1 MELVNLIETKRN
13 LIMRE
18 LSMNELTTV
27 NGGAALIL
35 WTILLLGHEALNELG
50 RGIGAGVYDATH

>member
-1 MELVNLIETKRN
+1 
-13 LIMRE
+13 MRE